1 MNSKLTSHIAL
12 RANADAKTLIQRAA
26 ALEGISVSAFVLRHA
41 VDAARR
47 VLADNGTYL
56 LSEKD
61 AAAFVAACERLAEPT
76 QHLRD
81 LMARPR
87 R

>member
-1 MNSKLTSHIAL
+1 VNSKLTSHVVL

-41 VDAARR
+41 VVAARR
-47 VLADNGTYL
+47 VLAENGTCL
-56 LSEKD
+56 FSEKEV
-61 AAAFVAACERLAEPT
+61 AAFVAACESPGEPT

>member
-1 MNSKLTSHIAL
+1 VNSKFTSHVVL
-12 RANADAKTLIQRAA
+12 HANADAKALIRRAA
-26 ALEGISVSAFVLRHA
+26 ALEGISVSAFILRHA
-41 VDAARR
+41 VVAARR
-47 VLADNGTYL
+47 VLAENGTYL
-56 LSEKD
+56 LSEKE
-61 AAAFVAACERLAEPT
+61 ATAFVAACESPGEPT